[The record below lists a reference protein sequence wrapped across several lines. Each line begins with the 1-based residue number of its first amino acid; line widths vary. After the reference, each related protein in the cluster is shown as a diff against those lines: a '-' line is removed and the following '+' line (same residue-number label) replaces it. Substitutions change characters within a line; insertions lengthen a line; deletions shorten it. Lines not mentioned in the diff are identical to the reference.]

1 MCFSI
6 YAFLK
11 INVVIGYVLKIDE
24 VYRRNNKCSNF
35 LMLKISVVQIIAS
48 GITLF
53 KIK

>member
-24 VYRRNNKCSNF
+24 AYRGYILNANQELNLKNK
-35 LMLKISVVQIIAS
+35 K
-48 GITLF
+48 GT
-53 KIK
+53 